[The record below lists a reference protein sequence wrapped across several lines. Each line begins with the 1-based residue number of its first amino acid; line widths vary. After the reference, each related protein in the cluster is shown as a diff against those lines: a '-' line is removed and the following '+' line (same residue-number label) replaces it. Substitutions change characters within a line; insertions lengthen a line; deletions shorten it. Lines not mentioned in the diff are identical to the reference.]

1 MKQAFGASRKV
12 AKEQRGVNYANQ
24 RFQNGGF
31 QSAMRAS
38 PVSAPM
44 FARPWRDSPEIIEER
59 ESR

>member
-24 RFQNGGF
+24 LFQNGGLP
-31 QSAMRAS
+31 SAMRAS

-44 FARPWRDSPEIIEER
+44 VARPWRDRLEIIEER